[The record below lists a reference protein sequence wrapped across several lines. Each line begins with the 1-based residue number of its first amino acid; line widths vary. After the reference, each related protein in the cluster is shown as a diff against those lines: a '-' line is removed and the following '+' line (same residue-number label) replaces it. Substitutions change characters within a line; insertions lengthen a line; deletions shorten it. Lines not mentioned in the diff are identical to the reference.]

1 VIRNETKERS
11 DYMRQWLIQY
21 RGNLT
26 QEQVSFLAGI
36 SRSAY
41 SNIENG
47 KRDPSVSMAKKI
59 AKALRFDWRI
69 FFDDKCVEM
78 KQNKTA

>member
-1 VIRNETKERS
+1 MNKRT
-11 DYMRQWLIQY
+11 WLIER

-26 QEQVSFLAGI
+26 QDQAAQLSGI

-47 KRDPSVSMAKKI
+47 RGLSVKLAKQI
-59 AKALRFDWRI
+59 AKALKFDWKL
-69 FFDDKCVEM
+69 FFEKDRFETN
-78 KQNKTA
+78 QNKSA

>member
-1 VIRNETKERS
+1 MNKRT
-11 DYMRQWLIQY
+11 WLIDK

-26 QEQVSFLAGI
+26 QEQVAKLAGI

-47 KRDPSVSMAKKI
+47 RGLSVKLAQKI
-59 AKALRFDWRI
+59 AKALRFDWKL
-69 FFDDKCVEM
+69 FFDQNRFETN
-78 KQNKTA
+78 QNKSA

>member
-1 VIRNETKERS
+1 MNKRT
-11 DYMRQWLIQY
+11 WLIEK

-26 QEQVSFLAGI
+26 QDQAAKLSGV

-47 KRDPSVSMAKKI
+47 RGLSVKLAKQI
-59 AKALRFDWRI
+59 SKALKFDWKI
-69 FFDDKCVEM
+69 FFDEKSFTT
-78 KQNKTA
+78 KQSA

>member
-1 VIRNETKERS
+1 MKKRT
-11 DYMRQWLIQY
+11 WLIEK

-26 QEQVSFLAGI
+26 QEQVAKLAGI

-47 KRDPSVSMAKKI
+47 RGLSVKLAKQI
-59 AKALRFDWRI
+59 AKALHFDWKLFFEQSRFDTNH
-69 FFDDKCVEM
+69 
-78 KQNKTA
+78 NKSA